1 MKQNR
6 HQKIAE
12 LVSRYEIETQ
22 EELAE
27 KLKEAGFTVTQATI
41 SRDIRQMNLS
51 KLPTGNG
58 RQKYVILKKENEL
71 LSDKYIRVLRDA
83 FVSMDMAQNILVM
96 RTVSG
101 MAVAAALDAIHFGEV
116 VGCIAGD
123 DTIMIAVRSVEDTR
137 ILMGKIRELMKQ

>member
-27 KLKEAGFTVTQATI
+27 KLREAGFTVTQATI

-101 MAVAAALDAIHFGEV
+101 MAMAVAAALDAIHL

>member
-101 MAVAAALDAIHFGEV
+101 MAMAVDAIHFGEV